1 MIILDFSLSNFN
13 YKKLQA
19 ATVFEQEIL
28 NFLENWYNDDKK
40 VEVQTS
46 GSTGIPKKMMLTKSN
61 MKKSAELT
69 GKYLSLEKGNT
80 ALLAMPVN
88 YIAGKMML
96 VRAIVL
102 GLKLICS
109 TPRSVFLWE
118 DFQQLNLPNDTIDFV
133 ALTPMQVEKSIDFVS
148 HCRCLI
154 IGGAPLN
161 QHTKDKLYKFRNRI
175 FETYAMTET
184 ITHIA
189 FKQLRNEQYPNQ
201 KNSFEVFDEIEISQD
216 ARSCLQIKTPYYDEI
231 LTTNDVVEI
240 LSGKEFIWI
249 GRADNIINSGGIKL
263 YPEKIEEKL
272 KPYLQR
278 AFYVSSKR
286 DDLLGEKLILMI
298 EGDPFDFQLD
308 DIDFNQF
315 EKPKEIIF
323 QPQFD
328 RTESGKIKRRKL

>member
-1 MIILDFSLSNFN
+1 MMILDFSLPNLS
-13 YKKLQA
+13 YKNLQVSTA
-19 ATVFEQEIL
+19 FEQDVL
-28 NFLENWYNDDKK
+28 DFLEVWFNDENE

-46 GSTGIPKKMMLTKSN
+46 GSTGVPKKMMLTKSN

-102 GLKLICS
+102 GLKLICT
-109 TPRSVFLWE
+109 TPRSVFLWD
-118 DFQQLNLPNDTIDFV
+118 DFQELNLPNDSIDFV
-133 ALTPMQVEKSIDFVS
+133 ALTPMQIEKSLDFVA

-161 QHTKDKLYKFRNRI
+161 QNIKDKLYVFRNRI

-189 FKQLRNEQYPNQ
+189 FKQVSNEQYPNQ
-201 KNSFEVFDEIEISQD
+201 KESFEVFDEVEISQD
-216 ARSCLQIKTPYYDEI
+216 DRSCLQIKTPYSGEI

-240 LSGKEFIWI
+240 HSAKEFIWV

-263 YPEKIEEKL
+263 FPEKIEEKL

-278 AFYVSSKR
+278 AFYVSSKK
-286 DDLLGEKLILMI
+286 DDLLGEKLVLII
-298 EGDPFDFQLD
+298 EGEPFDFQMD
-308 DIDFNQF
+308 KIEFNQY

-323 QPQFD
+323 QTQFE